1 MDAHKA
7 IITNIFNNSTLIEVP
22 FFQRSY
28 VWKADLWARM
38 IEDMEYIVK
47 TNKPHFFGS
56 IILKEGRR
64 PHPGENFTDCRT
76 IVDGQQ
82 RLTTFLLFMKV
93 LCLKLGQST
102 TFDCQFRIMGQSIAL
117 RHGRN
122 DIEAFERVMA
132 STSADK
138 IDNPAPQSRI
148 IEAYNYFVDHIDENK
163 LNIMMVMMNA
173 QFVRID
179 LNADE
184 DEQQIFNT
192 INSLGVNLTTSEL
205 LKNYFFSRDTIS
217 EYEAKWAS
225 VFEKDDDAK
234 SYWDTE
240 IETGRMK
247 RAIIDIF
254 FDSFFRI
261 FIQNKRYNI
270 SNDDKIM
277 YARVDSLAQSYQH
290 FIDHYCGGDKSVI
303 LSQMKDYAI
312 CFRTIFNPDTCG
324 VSIPGTFGIERL
336 NIIIFGLKTST
347 LIPYTLYI
355 AKNVDSEDERNA
367 MYGILESYIMRR
379 MVVHSLT
386 KNYNNLFTSLIRNE
400 VLDAASLVAKLHSG
414 NDATTYIPTN
424 EELLDGFQKSKLTN
438 LQTRG
443 ILYLIE
449 SYIRPANSAT
459 LLLGFDGYSLEHLM
473 PKKWRNNWSA
483 CASDEIAKQR
493 DSKLLTLGNLAIIPQ
508 ALNASIRDSD
518 WTTKK
523 SGKGANKPGLEAC
536 AKGLVTLNAVLLE
549 DEWTEEKIDA
559 RAKWLHEIAE
569 TLWNIQP

>member
-28 VWKADLWARM
+28 VWKEDLWARM
-38 IEDMEYIVK
+38 IEDMEYITK

-56 IILKEGRR
+56 IILKEGRK
-64 PHPGENFTDCRT
+64 PLPGESFTDCRT

-93 LCLKLGQST
+93 LCLKLGEPT
-102 TFDCQFRIMGQSIAL
+102 VFDFQFRIMGQSIAL

-122 DIEAFERVMA
+122 DIEAFEKVMA
-132 STSADK
+132 ATSTVK

-148 IEAYNYFVDHIDENK
+148 IEAYNFFVDHIDKSK
-163 LNIMMVMMNA
+163 LSIMSIMTNA

-217 EYEAKWAS
+217 EYEAKWAA
-225 VFEKDDDAK
+225 VFEKDDDTK

-247 RAIIDIF
+247 RAVIDIF
-254 FDSFFRI
+254 FDSFFQL
-261 FIQNKRYNI
+261 FIQNKQYNI

-290 FIDHYCGGDKSVI
+290 FIDHYCSGNKSVI

-312 CFRTIFNPDTCG
+312 CFRNTFNPGTCS
-324 VSIPGTFGIERL
+324 VSIPTTSGIERL
-336 NIIIFGLKTST
+336 NVVIFGLKTST
-347 LIPYTLYI
+347 LIPYVLYI
-355 AKNVDSEDERNA
+355 AKNVYDENERKT
-367 MYGILESYIMRR
+367 MYGVLESYIMRR
-379 MVVHSLT
+379 MVAHALT
-386 KNYNNLFTSLIRNE
+386 KNYNNLFTSLIHNE
-400 VLDAASLVAKLHSG
+400 VLDANSLAAKLRSS
-414 NDATTYIPTN
+414 NDATTYIPTD
-424 EELLDGFQKSKLTN
+424 EDLLDGFRKSKLTN
-438 LQTRG
+438 LQTKG

-459 LLLGFDGYSLEHLM
+459 LLLGFDKYSLEHLM
-473 PKKWRNNWSA
+473 PKNWQRNWPA
-483 CASDEIAKQR
+483 CSSDELAQQR

-508 ALNASIRDSD
+508 ALNASIRDGD
-518 WTTKK
+518 WATKK
-523 SGKGANKPGLEAC
+523 SGKGMNKPGLEAC
-536 AKGLVTLNAVLLE
+536 AKGLTTLSTVLSE
-549 DEWTEEKIDA
+549 AEWTEGKIDA
-559 RAKWLHEIAE
+559 RAKWLFEIAE
-569 TLWNIQP
+569 ILWKI

>member
-28 VWKADLWARM
+28 VWKEDLWARM
-38 IEDMEYIVK
+38 IEDMEYIAK

-64 PHPGENFTDCRT
+64 PQLGENFTDCRT

-93 LCLKLGQST
+93 LCLKLGQQT

-117 RHGRN
+117 RHGKN
-122 DIEAFERVMA
+122 DIEAFEQVMA
-132 STSADK
+132 STSIAK
-138 IDNPAPQSRI
+138 IDNPAPHSRI
-148 IEAYNYFVDHIDENK
+148 IEAYNYFIDHIDENK
-163 LNIMMVMMNA
+163 LNIMTVMMNA

-225 VFEKDDDAK
+225 FFEKDDDAK
-234 SYWDTE
+234 IYWDTE

-254 FDSFFRI
+254 FDSFFQI
-261 FIQNKRYNI
+261 FIQDKRYNI

-277 YARVDSLAQSYQH
+277 YARVDSLAKSYQH

-303 LSQMKDYAI
+303 ISQMRDYAI
-312 CFRTIFNPDTCG
+312 CFRSTFRPDICE
-324 VSIPGTFGIERL
+324 VSVPSTSSIERL
-336 NIIIFGLKTST
+336 NVVIFGLKTST

-355 AKNVDSEDERNA
+355 AKNVHDEEERRT
-367 MYGILESYIMRR
+367 MYGILEGYIMRR
-379 MVVHSLT
+379 MVVHALT
-386 KNYNNLFTSLIRNE
+386 KNYNNLFTSLIHNE
-400 VLDAASLVAKLHSG
+400 VLEPASLVAKLLSG
-414 NDATTYIPTN
+414 NDATTYIPTD
-424 EELLDGFQKSKLTN
+424 EDLLDGFQKSKLTN

-459 LLLGFDGYSLEHLM
+459 LLLGFNGYSLEHLM
-473 PKKWRNNWSA
+473 PKKWRNHWPA
-483 CASDEIAKQR
+483 CTSDEIAKQR

-508 ALNASIRDSD
+508 TLNASIRDSD
-518 WTTKK
+518 WATKR
-523 SGKGANKPGLEAC
+523 SGKGANKPGLEVC
-536 AKGLVTLNAVLLE
+536 AKGLVTLNAVLSE
-549 DEWTEEKIDA
+549 DEWTEEKIEA
-559 RAKWLHEIAE
+559 RAKWLYDIAKS
-569 TLWNIQP
+569 LWNI

>member
-22 FFQRSY
+22 FFQRAY
-28 VWKADLWARM
+28 VWKEDLWARM
-38 IEDMEYIVK
+38 IEDMEFIVK

-64 PHPGENFTDCRT
+64 PNPGENFTDCRT

-82 RLTTFLLFMKV
+82 RLTTFLIFMKV
-93 LCLKLGQST
+93 LCLKLGQPT

-117 RHGRN
+117 RHGKN
-122 DIEAFERVMA
+122 DIESFELVMR
-132 STSADK
+132 STSASK
-138 IDNPAPQSRI
+138 IENSEPQSRI

-163 LNIMMVMMNA
+163 LNIMSVMMNA

-205 LKNYFFSRDTIS
+205 LKNYFFSRDTLN
-217 EYEAKWAS
+217 EYETKWAA

-247 RAIIDIF
+247 RAVIDIF
-254 FDSFFRI
+254 FDSFFQL
-261 FIQNKRYNI
+261 FIQDKQYNI

-290 FIDHYCGGDKSVI
+290 FIDHYCNGDKSVI
-303 LSQMKDYAI
+303 LNSMKDYAV
-312 CFRTIFNPDTCG
+312 CFKNTFRPDACRT
-324 VSIPGTFGIERL
+324 SIPSTSGIDRL
-336 NIIIFGLKTST
+336 NIVIFGLKTST
-347 LIPYTLYI
+347 LIPYMLYI
-355 AKNVDSEDERNA
+355 AKNVHDEDEQKA

-379 MVVHSLT
+379 MVVHTLT
-386 KNYNNLFTSLIRNE
+386 KNYNNLFTSLIHNE
-400 VLDAASLVAKLHSG
+400 ILDANSLATKLRSG
-414 NDATTYIPTN
+414 NDATTYIPSD
-424 EELLDGFQKSKLTN
+424 EELLEGFQKSKLTN

-449 SYIRPANSAT
+449 SYVRPVNSAT

-473 PKKWRNNWSA
+473 PKKWRNNWPS
-483 CASDEIAKQR
+483 CASDDLAKQR

-523 SGKGANKPGLEAC
+523 SGRGINKPGLEIC
-536 AKGLVTLNAVLLE
+536 AKGLVTLNTALME
-549 DEWTEEKIDA
+549 AEWSERCIDIRANWLFKI
-559 RAKWLHEIAE
+559 AKE
-569 TLWNIQP
+569 LWKI

>member
-1 MDAHKA
+1 MDEHKA

-28 VWKADLWARM
+28 VWKEDLWARM

-64 PHPGENFTDCRT
+64 PNLGENFTDCRT

-93 LCLKLGQST
+93 LCLKLEQPT

-117 RHGRN
+117 RHGKN
-122 DIEAFERVMA
+122 DIEAFETVMA
-132 STSADK
+132 STSPAK
-138 IDNPAPQSRI
+138 IHNPAPQSRI
-148 IEAYNYFVDHIDENK
+148 IEAYNYFIDHIDENK
-163 LNIMMVMMNA
+163 LNIMTVMMNA

-234 SYWDTE
+234 TYWDTE

-254 FDSFFRI
+254 FDSFFQL
-261 FIQNKRYNI
+261 FIQNKHYSI
-270 SNDDKIM
+270 SNDDRIM

-290 FIDHYCGGDKSVI
+290 FIDHYCGGNKSVV
-303 LSQMKDYAI
+303 LSKMKDYAI
-312 CFRTIFNPDTCG
+312 CFRNTFRPDACKSSVPST
-324 VSIPGTFGIERL
+324 PGTDRL
-336 NIIIFGLKTST
+336 NVVIFGLKTST
-347 LIPYTLYI
+347 LIPYMLYI
-355 AKNVDSEDERNA
+355 AKNVHDENEQSA
-367 MYGILESYIMRR
+367 MYSILESYIMRR
-379 MVVHSLT
+379 MVVHALT
-386 KNYNNLFTSLIRNE
+386 KNYNNLFTALIHNE
-400 VLDAASLVAKLHSG
+400 VLDANSLSAKLRSG
-414 NDATTYIPTN
+414 NDATTYIPTD
-424 EELLDGFQKSKLTN
+424 EELLAGFQKSRLIN
-438 LQTRG
+438 LQSKG

-449 SYIRPANSAT
+449 SYIRPSNSAT
-459 LLLGFDGYSLEHLM
+459 LLLGFDKYSLEHLM
-473 PKKWRNNWSA
+473 PKKWRNNWPG
-483 CASDEIAKQR
+483 CASDELAAQR

-508 ALNASIRDSD
+508 ALNASIRDGD
-518 WTTKK
+518 WATKK
-523 SGKGANKPGLEAC
+523 SGKGTNKLGLEAC
-536 AKGLVTLNAVLLE
+536 AKGLTTLTNVLSE
-549 DEWTEEKIDA
+549 DEWTEEKMDT
-559 RAKWLHEIAE
+559 RAKWLFEIAA
-569 TLWNIQP
+569 TLWKI

>member
-22 FFQRSY
+22 FFQRAY
-28 VWKADLWARM
+28 VWKEDLWSRM
-38 IEDMEYIVK
+38 IEDMEFIVK

-64 PHPGENFTDCRT
+64 PNPGENFTDCRT

-93 LCLKLGQST
+93 LCLKLGQPT

-122 DIEAFERVMA
+122 DIEAFELVMN
-132 STSADK
+132 STSASK
-138 IDNPAPQSRI
+138 IENPAPQSRI

-163 LNIMMVMMNA
+163 LNIMTVMMNA

-205 LKNYFFSRDTIS
+205 LKNYFFSRNTIN
-217 EYEAKWAS
+217 EYEAKWAA

-247 RAIIDIF
+247 RAVIDIF
-254 FDSFFRI
+254 FDSFFQL
-261 FIQNKRYNI
+261 FIQDKQYNI

-290 FIDHYCGGDKSVI
+290 FIDHYCNGDKSVI
-303 LSQMKDYAI
+303 LNQMKDYAI
-312 CFRTIFNPDTCG
+312 CFRSTFKPDTCST
-324 VSIPGTFGIERL
+324 SIPSTSSIERL
-336 NIIIFGLKTST
+336 NIVIFGLKTST

-355 AKNVDSEDERNA
+355 AKNVYNEDERNA

-379 MVVHSLT
+379 MVVHALT
-386 KNYNNLFTSLIRNE
+386 KNYNNLFTALIHNE
-400 VLDAASLVAKLHSG
+400 VLDANTLVAKLRSG
-414 NDATTYIPTN
+414 NDATTYIPTD

-449 SYIRPANSAT
+449 SHIRPANSAT
-459 LLLGFDGYSLEHLM
+459 MLLGFDGYSLEHLM
-473 PKKWRNNWSA
+473 PKKWRNNWPA
-483 CASDEIAKQR
+483 CASDDLAKQR

-518 WTTKK
+518 WVTKK
-523 SGKGANKPGLEAC
+523 SGKGINKPGLEAC
-536 AKGLVTLNAVLLE
+536 AKGLITLNTVLLE
-549 DEWTEEKIDA
+549 SEWSEQCIDIRANWLFKI
-559 RAKWLHEIAE
+559 AKE
-569 TLWNIQP
+569 LWKI